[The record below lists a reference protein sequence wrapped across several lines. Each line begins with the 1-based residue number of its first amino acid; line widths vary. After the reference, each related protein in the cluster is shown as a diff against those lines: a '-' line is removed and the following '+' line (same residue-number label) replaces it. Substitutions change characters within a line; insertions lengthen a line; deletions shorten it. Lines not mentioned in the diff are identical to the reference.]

1 MRIKADD
8 KENKKDLPSK
18 ILSMIFE
25 EYSKGISIGEIKDIL
40 QKTEKKAEDITM
52 ILDSEI

>member
-25 EYSKGISIGEIKDIL
+25 EYSKGISIREIKDIL

>member
-52 ILDSEI
+52 ILDSKI

>member
-1 MRIKADD
+1 MKVDN

-18 ILSMIFE
+18 ILSIIFE
-25 EYSKGISIGEIKDIL
+25 EYKEISVGEIKDIL

-52 ILDSEI
+52 ILDSKI